1 MDVFIYEAYD
11 KLEEIKKLFTDYAKW
26 INMDLSYQNYEEE
39 FKNLPGKYAKPEG
52 RLYIAYLNG
61 KAVGCI
67 ALRKIDD
74 LKCEMKRLY
83 VDPAGRGHQIGR
95 KLAEKVINEAKTI
108 GYRQMLLDTLPFME
122 SAIHLYESL
131 GFKKIEAYYSTPL
144 AETIFLT
151 INL

>member
-26 INMDLSYQNYEEE
+26 INLDLSYQNYDEE

-52 RLYIAYLNG
+52 RLYIAYLND
-61 KAVGCI
+61 KVVGCI
-67 ALRKIDD
+67 ALRKFDD
-74 LKCEMKRLY
+74 QKCEMKRLY

-95 KLAEKVINEAKTI
+95 KLVEKVINEAKAI

-122 SAIHLYESL
+122 GAIHIYESV

-144 AETIFLT
+144 TETIFLS
-151 INL
+151 IDL